1 MSGTA
6 QLRNALA
13 GAPSGAAKPMNKY
26 DFFRGK
32 LEAAHHDLRAYLGS
46 DKAVARFV
54 STCVSAVVERPD
66 LLDADQRSLLS
77 SCKKAAIDGLLPD
90 GREAVLNIYSTKEKQ
105 GSKEIWVKK
114 VQYLPMVA
122 GIIKLIY
129 AAGAT
134 YVDAAAVYEK
144 DQFRFVRGDETRLT
158 HEPYMGDDPGP
169 IVAAYA
175 VVKLADGE
183 IKREVIFARDIAKI
197 RAASKSADKGPWIT
211 WPDQMAIKSVL
222 KRIRKQL
229 PMTDERLDSAIAND
243 NEALGFVAGQ
253 SGIGSMVHTE
263 SPAALPHDPS
273 PTMQDVV
280 GEQAID
286 QNGPLEAEQ
295 AAGLDAAGQKAPEQ
309 KAPEEYAPTFGE
321 IADSL
326 SAAADL
332 DALDAA
338 ASLIPSIVGFA
349 EQKKLNAI
357 YKTRLHELTG
367 E

>member
-1 MSGTA
+1 MSGPA

-13 GAPSGAAKPMNKY
+13 GAPSGPARSLNKY

-46 DKAVARFV
+46 DKAVARFI
-54 STCVSAVVERPD
+54 STCVSAVVERPE

-77 SCKKAAIDGLLPD
+77 SCKKAAIDGLVPD
-90 GREAVLNIYSTKEKQ
+90 GREAVLNTYSTKEKQ
-105 GSKEIWVKK
+105 GSKDVWVKK

-134 YVDAAAVYEK
+134 YVDAAAVFEK

-175 VVKLADGE
+175 VVKLPDGE

-243 NEALGFVAGQ
+243 NEAMGFVAGQ
-253 SGIGSMVHTE
+253 TGLGSVVHTE
-263 SPAALPHDPS
+263 PPAALTHDPGQ
-273 PTMQDVV
+273 TLEDVA
-280 GEQAID
+280 GAQTIEQPEGAAID
-286 QNGPLEAEQ
+286 AEQ
-295 AAGLDAAGQKAPEQ
+295 GAGLDAAAGQPAEPQ
-309 KAPEEYAPTFGE
+309 IT
-321 IADSL
+321 ADEVARQIE
-326 SAAADL
+326 AATSV
-332 DALDAA
+332 DALDEA
-338 ASLIPSIVGFA
+338 ASLIESVPGLSQRKPLVARYKARHA
-349 EQKKLNAI
+349 ELS
-357 YKTRLHELTG
+357 G